1 MTKTSDQWKSL
12 PKTPAGW
19 VGFLGLVAGAF
30 ALVVWLC
37 WSAMRQVS
45 ADTARAWALIATVL
59 VPVVGYVAWRLG
71 QTEAR
76 SRLAGIDQAV
86 NKVMDVARRTADVR
100 VRTVSQMRQA
110 ATKPAPPPVPEPQLP
125 ALPQP
130 TVIHRGPDQGDRR
143 VIDL

>member
-1 MTKTSDQWKSL
+1 MSKRQDQWKSL

-19 VGFLGLVAGAF
+19 VGFLGSAAGAF
-30 ALVVWLC
+30 ALVVWLS
-37 WSAMRQVS
+37 WSAMRRVP

-59 VPVVGYVAWRLG
+59 VPVVGYVSWRLG

-110 ATKPAPPPVPEPQLP
+110 TTKAAPPPVPEPQLP

-130 TVIHRGPDQGDRR
+130 TVIHRGPDQGVHR